1 MKTAFRSTI
10 ALACI
15 LLFILLVPG
24 PAKAQ
29 ENKAPADSLNA
40 MPADVL
46 AIVKKGCFDCHS
58 EPGRI
63 IALTHV
69 NLTKWN
75 EYTADKQAAK
85 ARAMCEQLT
94 KGDMPPKRYRE
105 NNPVVVPTPEELKI
119 LCDWAERLPGK

>member
-58 EPGRI
+58 KPGRI